1 MSGSTNTHASLSPS
15 GAERWADCTA
25 SKGFIDKLI
34 EDGKIPER
42 EPDNVYAIAGTFA
55 HDMAEAKLLELLGH
69 SGAFFNEYSELNDRR
84 FHQAWVEDQ
93 DFFKVT
99 DKAILDY
106 MQGNDYE
113 DLSEY
118 VDYCMTQIRSKKD
131 RVHVEVRARLFY
143 SDVPTDKGTC
153 DFLIEHED
161 ESITIVDLKWR
172 PSGMVESYENYQL
185 AIYCMSYIEEQ
196 IRIGFMKKPK
206 LSTKISLATFNPIVA
221 PHVRPWETT
230 YGNLKKFCKRFNE
243 AAEVIKE
250 GTCTV
255 FVPTEK
261 GCKWCPAAKHKKCP
275 ALNAKVKFAMP
286 NNLDIDTATDEDL
299 VRFYTFYPEIASYAK
314 QVEEHLTR
322 LAENGFPVDGTKLVK
337 GRDGNRKLIN
347 ESEATEHLKG
357 MGIPDKEIFTTKT
370 KTATQMLKT
379 ITKTFDKTSAKSF
392 EDNFT
397 ERPEGKMKLVPSTDN
412 RPSITSVKS
421 GLFAGLNS

>member
-1 MSGSTNTHASLSPS
+1 MSGSTNIHARLSPS

-25 SKGFIDKLI
+25 SPSFVEKLI
-34 EDGKIPER
+34 TDGKIPAR
-42 EPDNVYAIAGTFA
+42 EPDNVFAIAGTFA

-69 SGAFFNEYSELNDRR
+69 SGAFFNEYSDLNDRR
-84 FHQAWVEDQ
+84 FQQAWLEDQ
-93 DFFKVT
+93 EFFEIS
-99 DKAILDY
+99 DKEILEY
-106 MQGNDYE
+106 MQNNDYN

-143 SDVPTDKGTC
+143 SDILTDKGTC

-161 ESITIVDLKWR
+161 DSITIVDLKWR
-172 PSGMVESYENYQL
+172 RSGMVESYENYQL

-196 IRIGFMKKPK
+196 IRIGFMQEPK
-206 LSTKISLATFNPIVA
+206 LSTKISLSTFNPIVA

-230 YGNLKKFCKRFNE
+230 YGKLKKFCKRFTD
-243 AAEVIKE
+243 AVDVINE
-250 GTCTV
+250 GTYTV

-286 NNLDIDTATDEDL
+286 KNLDIDTATDEDL

-337 GRDGNRKLIN
+337 GRDGNRRFIDEK
-347 ESEATEHLKG
+347 EATEHLMSIGLTETEVFNKK
-357 MGIPDKEIFTTKT
+357 PRTPTQLTKLLSKSDAKDFT
-370 KTATQMLKT
+370 
-379 ITKTFDKTSAKSF
+379 
-392 EDNFT
+392 DNFT
-397 ERPEGKMKLVPSTDN
+397 ERPEGKMKLAPSTDE
-412 RPSITSVKS
+412 RTSITSVKS